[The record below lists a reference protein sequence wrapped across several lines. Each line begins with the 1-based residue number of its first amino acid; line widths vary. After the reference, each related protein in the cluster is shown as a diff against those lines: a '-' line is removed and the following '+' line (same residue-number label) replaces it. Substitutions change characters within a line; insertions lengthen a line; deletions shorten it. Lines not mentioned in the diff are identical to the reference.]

1 MNLIPLSVFVATC
14 PHVCGVQF
22 TGIFTWPRW
31 VRSATCTLRLDQ
43 KSSCLKRK
51 DICQVHIGGKGHAK
65 LHMSHTGPYIPCISA
80 QQTTWV
86 MSPIPSIRITARYHM
101 NDNDKLGWA
110 PNQSWGGFN
119 LGFAQG
125 GCQDTRYPDTTN
137 LDKAYWTL
145 RWCGG
150 LLGEE
155 NDINILWVDCTPPC
169 ASPSVLNVQTS
180 HRHSLWEVKAHM
192 QTLWRMPWCMA
203 ISSLAKA
210 PLLNPNY
217 LHWRFHATFPPI
229 NTAPLPTWQSWK
241 GWHAP

>member
-22 TGIFTWPRW
+22 TGIFTWPRR

-110 PNQSWGGFN
+110 PNQSW
-119 LGFAQG
+119 
-125 GCQDTRYPDTTN
+125 
-137 LDKAYWTL
+137 
-145 RWCGG
+145 
-150 LLGEE
+150 
-155 NDINILWVDCTPPC
+155 
-169 ASPSVLNVQTS
+169 
-180 HRHSLWEVKAHM
+180 
-192 QTLWRMPWCMA
+192 
-203 ISSLAKA
+203 
-210 PLLNPNY
+210 PLFWQRAL
-217 LHWRFHATFPPI
+217 FPPI
-229 NTAPLPTWQSWK
+229 NGEVLIWALPKAVVKIQGTPTPLTWIRHIEPCGGVEACLARK
-241 GWHAP
+241 TILTYCGWIVLPRVQAHQC